1 MTKIYELNNNI
12 EELLEKYYS
21 CFDDQWEQIETDELV
36 EELHKQLE
44 EFQNKKDDLK
54 EWALNK
60 RQNDIIQNEAI
71 NLEIERLETIK
82 KARQSYI
89 NRADKFLQYLFWD
102 LEKNILFW
110 NYKIWYRKSK
120 AVNVKEDFNNPEYM
134 KEKITIS
141 VDKTKIKKDIEA
153 GKQIQWAFIEERK
166 TFFIN

>member
-21 CFDDQWEQIETDELV
+21 CFDDQWEQIATDELV

-44 EFQNKKDDLK
+44 NLQNKKDELK

-71 NLEIERLETIK
+71 NLEIQRLETIK
-82 KARQSYI
+82 KSRQSYI
-89 NRADKFLQYLFWD
+89 DRADKFLQYLFWD

-120 AVNVKEDFNNPEYM
+120 AVKLNDDFNNQDYM
-134 KEKITIS
+134 VEKIS
-141 VDKTKIKKDIEA
+141 YNPDKTKIKKDIED
-153 GKQIQWAFIEERK
+153 GRK
-166 TFFIN
+166 NKL